1 MKATYTIAAVTAL
14 LSLAGLPAA
23 AEAGI
28 LYDGSVPLQPL
39 PADQGWSYGTS
50 PLLGASTTQTPL
62 PGGVRLDSTAV
73 RDEKA
78 GYFSKNP
85 IFPGIAHPGIETLD
99 RAAGYTIVFDVK
111 INSESHIS
119 NHRAGFSIIAISSDL
134 LGIELGFWADTIF
147 AQEAGFTHTEEAA
160 FTTAAMTRYK
170 LAVAGSTYALS
181 LAGSQTPLLAGPL
194 RDYTPAVVPDPDVYE
209 IPSFLF
215 LGDDTSSASAS
226 VDIAYIELA
235 PGPPP
240 LPGDADG
247 DGMVNAADY
256 IALKRH
262 IGQANNATKADGDF
276 DADGD
281 VDWSDLEILQ
291 THFGDTIASE
301 TTTIPE
307 PATLFIMMAAGLPA
321 VLKRRRSRG

>member
-1 MKATYTIAAVTAL
+1 MKATYTIATVAAL

-28 LYDGSVPLQPL
+28 LYDGSVPLKPL

-50 PLLGASTTQTPL
+50 PLFVASTTQIAIS
-62 PGGVRLDSTAV
+62 GGVRLDSTAV

-147 AQEAGFTHTEEAA
+147 AQEAGFTHAEEAD

-181 LAGSQTPLLAGPL
+181 LAGSSTPLLAGPL
-194 RDYTPAVVPDPDVYE
+194 RDYTPADPDPDVYE

-247 DGMVNAADY
+247 DGMVNATDY

-281 VDWSDLEILQ
+281 VDWSDLNILQ
-291 THFGDTIASE
+291 AHFGDTIASE
-301 TTTIPE
+301 TGKIPE
-307 PATLFIMMAAGLPA
+307 PATIFIILTASLPA
-321 VLKRRRSRG
+321 VLRRKQR